1 MKKWKVLWIA
11 GTAALLAGCSPKTEA
26 ETPQTVSETMVKIE
40 IATDPEESTVPQ
52 TVTEE
57 AAEEATDEKT
67 PEAAADDNFAVEPSE
82 AEVFARQIKEAV
94 AGKDLETLA
103 DLAAYPLYVGFPDGG
118 KSVESKEDFVAL
130 GVETVFTEELIDSV
144 SQAEEDGLSPSR
156 AGFILTRQAG
166 DANIVFGLR
175 NGELAISGI
184 NY

>member
-40 IATDPEESTVPQ
+40 IAADPEESTVPQ
-52 TVTEE
+52 TVAEE
-57 AAEEATDEKT
+57 AAEEAMDEKM
-67 PEAAADDNFAVEPSE
+67 PEAAVDDNFAVEPSE
-82 AEVFARQIKEAV
+82 
-94 AGKDLETLA
+94 
-103 DLAAYPLYVGFPDGG
+103 
-118 KSVESKEDFVAL
+118 
-130 GVETVFTEELIDSV
+130 
-144 SQAEEDGLSPSR
+144 AEEDGLSPSR